1 MSKLDT
7 EEQPPSTN
15 NSTNRAISKSNNVKN
30 LETSFKN
37 RVQKFLNKLFSTY
50 GSAPHKKENVF
61 DEKHAALS
69 KIEESLTIRDFES
82 FAKKTV
88 RDVMIPRSDI
98 VAVNHDISLVELSKV
113 IIKNAHTR
121 TLVYKDNLD
130 NVIGFVHIK
139 DLFEIIAK
147 SKKYNL
153 KKLTRK
159 HLICPDSMK
168 LMDLLQEMQL
178 KRIHIAVAVDE
189 YGGTD
194 GIITIEDIIE
204 AIVGRI
210 DDEHDTD
217 LQEENFKILKPGIV
231 IVNAR
236 MEVEELEKILN
247 VKLKQED
254 DEFDTIGGLILA
266 KTGTVPEKGEIID
279 VADDVTIEVVDST
292 PRILKQLKVVCSKYT
307 ETE

>member
-1 MSKLDT
+1 MPKLDT

-15 NSTNRAISKSNNVKN
+15 NINTSLENRIKN
-30 LETSFKN
+30 F
-37 RVQKFLNKLFSTY
+37 FNKLFRQYKS
-50 GSAPHKKENVF
+50 PPPKKENVI

-69 KIEESLTIRDFES
+69 KIEETLTIRDFEN

-88 RDVMIPRSDI
+88 KDVMIPRSDI
-98 VAVNHDISLVELSKV
+98 IAVSCDISLDDLSKV

-139 DLFEIIAK
+139 DLFEVIAR

-153 KKLTRK
+153 KKLVRK

-168 LMDLLQEMQL
+168 LVDMLQEMQL
-178 KRIHIAVAVDE
+178 KRTHIAVAVDE

-204 AIVGRI
+204 SIVGRI

-217 LQEENFKILKPGIV
+217 LLEENFKILKPGIV

-236 MEVEELEKILN
+236 MEVEELEKILS
-247 VKLKQED
+247 VKLKEED
-254 DEFDTIGGLILA
+254 DEFDTMGGLILA
-266 KTGTVPEKGEIID
+266 KTGTVPEKGQIID
-279 VADDVTIEVVDST
+279 ITDDVTIEVVDST
-292 PRILKQLKVVCSKYT
+292 PRILKQLKVVCSRYT